1 MRRVARGAES
11 TVVSIVSFVFNQRCY
26 QHSVVYEETQET
38 MTKPRIRVLCVDDHR
53 IVREGIGLI
62 ISRQPDMEVVGSA
75 ATGEEAIALFKRER
89 PDVTLMDLQLA
100 TMSGLEA
107 IQAIRR
113 EDADARIIVLTMY
126 QGDEDIHR
134 ALAAGAATYLLKDT
148 LSDDLIRFVREV
160 HAGRRPIRAD
170 VKARLDER
178 ATQPTLTPREV
189 QVMELVSEGR
199 RNKEIAVL
207 LGISEETVQVHLK
220 NIFAKLKVG
229 ERTAAVNVAIRRG
242 IVHIK

>member
-1 MRRVARGAES
+1 MTTLMES
-11 TVVSIVSFVFNQRCY
+11 
-26 QHSVVYEETQET
+26 
-38 MTKPRIRVLCVDDHR
+38 PGIRVLCVDDHR

-62 ISRQPDMEVVGSA
+62 IDREADMKVVGSA
-75 ATGEEAIALFKRER
+75 ATGEEAVALFTRQR
-89 PDVTLMDLQLA
+89 PDVTLMDLQLP
-100 TMSGLEA
+100 TMSGLDA
-107 IQAIRR
+107 IHAIRR
-113 EDADARIIVLTMY
+113 EDPQAHIIVLTMY

-148 LSDDLIRFVREV
+148 LSDDLIRIVREV

-178 ATQPTLTPREV
+178 AAAPTLTPREI
-189 QVMELVSEGR
+189 QVMELVAEGR
-199 RNKEIAVL
+199 RNKEIAGL

-220 NIFAKLKVG
+220 NIFAKLKVS
-229 ERTAAVNVAIRRG
+229 ERTAALNVALRRG

>member
-1 MRRVARGAES
+1 MV
-11 TVVSIVSFVFNQRCY
+11 
-26 QHSVVYEETQET
+26 
-38 MTKPRIRVLCVDDHR
+38 KPRIRVLCVDDHR

-62 ISRQPDMEVVGSA
+62 IARQADMEVVGSA
-75 ATGEEAIALFKRER
+75 ATGEEAVLLFRREQ
-89 PDVTLMDLQLA
+89 PDVTLMDLQLP

-107 IQAIRR
+107 IRSIRR
-113 EDADARIIVLTMY
+113 EDAEARIIVLTMY

-134 ALAAGAATYLLKDT
+134 ALSAGATTYLLKDT

-160 HAGRRPIRAD
+160 HSGRSPIRAD

-178 ATQPTLTPREV
+178 AAQPTLTPREV

-199 RNKEIAVL
+199 RNKEIATL

-229 ERTAAVNVAIRRG
+229 ERTAAVNVALRRG

>member
-1 MRRVARGAES
+1 MN
-11 TVVSIVSFVFNQRCY
+11 TP
-26 QHSVVYEETQET
+26 
-38 MTKPRIRVLCVDDHR
+38 MTTPRIRVLCVDDHR

-62 ISRQPDMEVVGSA
+62 IARQPDMEVVGSA
-75 ATGEEAIALFKRER
+75 ATGEEAVALFKRER

-134 ALAAGAATYLLKDT
+134 ALTAGATTYLLKDT